1 VKLSMPPSIAHAFG
15 LPRPGHSNRR
25 RSLARSGAQVVAVA
39 AMFFGSTVAAGAE
52 PGVSTTGHSLGMLP
66 DTAQTLA
73 RVPAHARMSVQAVLP
88 AKIDLSGNLPPIGDQ
103 GQEGSCVA
111 WSTGYY
117 LASFQEGREHSW
129 NLKDPLHQFSPAF
142 VYNQINGGADNGSS
156 PSAAFNLLQKKGV
169 ASLAA
174 MPYRAGDYRTQPSAN
189 QNQDALPYTIG
200 SWSYFQLGDV
210 AGMKAHLA
218 GGDPVSLSVPVYSNF
233 AYPTDPCNKP
243 IGAPTG
249 TYYGGHQI
257 TLVGYDDTKQAFRFA
272 NSWGTGW
279 GCQGYAW
286 LSYSFVAQSAWNGYS
301 MIGKPDTLGIV
312 SGGVADATTH
322 AAIAGAVVTVGGYT
336 ITSDAKGAYALA
348 VPTGNQTV
356 KVTAAGYTTSSQL
369 VQVSSG
375 NTVTLTANLTQ
386 ARGTLTGLVTDST
399 TRAAVV
405 GARVTVGTLSATT
418 ATNGSW
424 TLVVPAGPQT
434 VSVSAT
440 GYTSSSQAAQAVLGS
455 TTTMS
460 TPLVKTRAPG
470 R

>member
-1 VKLSMPPSIAHAFG
+1 
-15 LPRPGHSNRR
+15 
-25 RSLARSGAQVVAVA
+25 
-39 AMFFGSTVAAGAE
+39 MFFGSTVGVGAE
-52 PGVSTTGHSLGMLP
+52 PAVSTDGHSLGMSP

-88 AKIDLSGNLPPIGDQ
+88 AKIDLSANLPPIGDQ

-117 LASFQEGREHSW
+117 LAGFQEGREHNW
-129 NLKDPLHQFSPAF
+129 NLKDTAHQFSPAF

-156 PSAAFNLLQKKGV
+156 PSTALNLIQKKGV

-174 MPYRAGDYRTQPSAN
+174 MPYRAGDYRSLPSAN
-189 QNQDALPYTIG
+189 QSQDALPYAIG
-200 SWSYFQLGDV
+200 SWSYFQQGDV

-218 GGDPVSLSVPVYSNF
+218 GGDLVSLSVPVYSNF
-233 AYPTDPCNKP
+233 MSPTDPCNKP

-249 TYYGGHQI
+249 RYYGGHQI

-286 LSYSFVAQSAWNGYS
+286 LSYDFVAHSAWNGYS
-301 MIGKPDTLGIV
+301 MVGKADSLGII

-348 VPTGNQTV
+348 VPTGSQTV
-356 KVTAAGYTTSSQL
+356 NVTAAGYTNSSQV

-375 NTVTLTANLTQ
+375 AMVALTASLTKG
-386 ARGTLTGLVTDST
+386 GTLSGIVTDST
-399 TRAAVV
+399 THAAVV
-405 GARVTVGTLSATT
+405 GAKITVGTLTTTT

-440 GYTSSSQAAQAVLGS
+440 GYTTWSKAAQATVGS
-455 TTTMS
+455 TTAVS
-460 TPLVKTRAPG
+460 TPLVKIKAAG
-470 R
+470 H